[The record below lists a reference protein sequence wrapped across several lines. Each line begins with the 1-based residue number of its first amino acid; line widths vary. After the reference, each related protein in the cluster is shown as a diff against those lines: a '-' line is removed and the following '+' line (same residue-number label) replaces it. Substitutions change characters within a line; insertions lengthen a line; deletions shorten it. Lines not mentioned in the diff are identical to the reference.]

1 MTTTKPTELRL
12 GTPEHFD
19 GSFDNSQSWMNIV
32 QFYLVVNKAVY
43 NTDEKKIA
51 FALSYMTKGSAL
63 TWAATFRTNC
73 ISGTTIS
80 FGSFADFVLAFE
92 TSFKQRDVTGTT
104 VAWLTTTRMTKKRDG
119 TYSPSLT
126 NYISTFQNNVA
137 LATITNHN
145 VLIGYFSAGIPPSLM
160 KRIMSMDTVPSKVE
174 EWYSKAIHFQTQW
187 ERAEEIAQ
195 RNQQPI
201 KGTYHSF
208 SSPPK
213 NRDPDA
219 MDVDVVK
226 ITRLTPEERKRC
238 IEKGLCFR
246 CRKAGHLSGACPTF
260 STPTKKVRRIKQE
273 KETEEQLPKLKEIE
287 DDDEDVVRRVSFST
301 DF

>member
-1 MTTTKPTELRL
+1 
-12 GTPEHFD
+12 
-19 GSFDNSQSWMNIV
+19 
-32 QFYLVVNKAVY
+32 
-43 NTDEKKIA
+43 
-51 FALSYMTKGSAL
+51 
-63 TWAATFRTNC
+63 
-73 ISGTTIS
+73 
-80 FGSFADFVLAFE
+80 
-92 TSFKQRDVTGTT
+92 
-104 VAWLTTTRMTKKRDG
+104 
-119 TYSPSLT
+119 
-126 NYISTFQNNVA
+126 
-137 LATITNHN
+137 
-145 VLIGYFSAGIPPSLM
+145 
-160 KRIMSMDTVPSKVE
+160 MDTVPLKVE

-195 RNQQPI
+195 WNQQPI

-213 NRDPDA
+213 NCDPDA

-246 CRKAGHLSGACPTF
+246 CHKAGHLSGACPTF

-273 KETEEQLPKLKEIE
+273 KKTEEQLPKLKEIE